1 MALAG
6 SIELRQE
13 RLVPITA
20 IAERGDLLGQVLH
33 PRPARRTL
41 GGVALIQASEIVVQ
55 LRVGLADELG
65 QGRAREVTILV
76 VDRLDPVP
84 STAISSRPNRS
95 S

>member
-1 MALAG
+1 M
-6 SIELRQE
+6 
-13 RLVPITA
+13 PITA

-41 GGVALIQASEIVVQ
+41 GGVALIQAAQVVVQ

-76 VDRLDPVP
+76 VHRLDPG
-84 STAISSRPNRS
+84 AIHRDQLSPK
-95 S
+95 